1 MEYVLPH
8 VDNVDMILVM
18 TTEPGVKGQEVV
30 NNALHKVETL
40 QKERPGLLIK
50 TDGWDEPSREQVSW
64 VKKQPPLNNFT
75 LHYFC
80 CFHVC
85 TYAVNV
91 IN

>member
-18 TTEPGVKGQEVV
+18 TTEPGVKDQEVV

-40 QKERPGLLIK
+40 QKERPHLLIK

-64 VKKQPPLNNFT
+64 VKNNHLWITSHFII
-75 LHYFC
+75 F
-80 CFHVC
+80 
-85 TYAVNV
+85 AVFMYV
-91 IN
+91 PTQLM